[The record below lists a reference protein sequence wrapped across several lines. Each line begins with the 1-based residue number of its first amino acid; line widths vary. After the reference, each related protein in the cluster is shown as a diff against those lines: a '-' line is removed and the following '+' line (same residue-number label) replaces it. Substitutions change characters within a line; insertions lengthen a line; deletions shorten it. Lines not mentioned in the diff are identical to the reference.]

1 MSVHVEV
8 WLTSICIYINDT
20 LHLMFRRSAFMGL
33 QSWPDENCFT
43 IEITL
48 TGCAPIVAK
57 YEKQETWAAVLGALA
72 KMDIT
77 AV

>member
-1 MSVHVEV
+1 MTVRAEV
-8 WLTSICIYINDT
+8 WLTSVCVYVNDT

-33 QSWPDENCFT
+33 QSWPDENCYS

-48 TGCAPIVAK
+48 AGSAPILTR
-57 YEKQETWAAVLGALA
+57 YEKHETWAAVLDALA
-72 KMDIT
+72 KLDIT